1 MFIYYFIWFFIS
13 IFSFLNIRTAQ
24 IKVVYIVFL
33 ILLTIMTGFRY
44 KVGGDWGNYIA
55 IYDLFKGVSFSESLK
70 LTDPGYALF
79 NYIGQYFEFE
89 DTILVNLFCSLIFYF
104 CFYLLAKNTE
114 NYWLSLLISFPYL
127 ILVVSMGYTRQSV
140 AIALI
145 LVALKY
151 ALESRL
157 KLFFIFLFFAI
168 LFHKTA
174 IIALMFLPFF
184 ISYKIFYNQFFFLL
198 YSLFSFLFVSLVV
211 YISSLTGDNIY
222 TDQSSEMT
230 SAGALFRIS
239 VHFLTLIFYLFYRKK
254 IIIKYPNYYRLFDYM
269 GLLVLYVFILAIP
282 FSTLA
287 DRFNLY
293 LITFDMFVFSVLYS
307 MLKGFNKY
315 FMLGSIIF
323 FNTIML
329 IIWLSF
335 GSWSHAWLPYQNYI
349 SNYIFGAI

>member
-1 MFIYYFIWFFIS
+1 MFIYYFMWIFIS
-13 IFSFLNIRTAQ
+13 IFSFLNIRAVESK
-24 IKVVYIVFL
+24 IFYILFL
-33 ILLTIMTGFRY
+33 IFLFFMTGLRY
-44 KVGGDWGNYIA
+44 EVGGDWDNYIA
-55 IYDLFKGVSFSESLK
+55 IYDLFNGVSFADAVK
-70 LTDPGYALF
+70 LTDPGYAVF
-79 NYIGQYFEFE
+79 NYIGQYFELK
-89 DTILVNLFCSLIFYF
+89 DTILVNFLCALIFYF

-114 NYWLSLLISFPYL
+114 NYWLPLLISFPYL
-127 ILVVSMGYTRQSV
+127 ILVVPMGYTRQSV

-151 ALESRL
+151 AVEKRL
-157 KLFFIFLFFAI
+157 KLFLIFSLLAI

-174 IIALMFLPFF
+174 IIVFIFLPFF
-184 ISYKIFYNQFFFLL
+184 ISYKIFYNRFIFLF
-198 YSLFSFLFVSLVV
+198 YALFSFLFVSLVV

-230 SAGALFRIS
+230 SVGALFRIS

-254 IIIKYPNYYRLFDYM
+254 IILKYPRYYRLFDYM
-269 GLLVLYVFILAIP
+269 ALLVIYVFMLAIP

-293 LITFDMFVFSVLYS
+293 LIVFDIFVFSALYT

-315 FMLGSIIF
+315 FMLGTIIF
-323 FNTIML
+323 FNTIMMV
-329 IIWLSF
+329 IWLNF

-349 SNYIFGAI
+349 SNYIFGSI

>member
-1 MFIYYFIWFFIS
+1 MFIYYFLWFFIS
-13 IFSFLNIRTAQ
+13 IFSFLNIRTVEMK
-24 IKVVYIVFL
+24 IVYIYIL
-33 ILLTIMTGFRY
+33 ILLMIVTGFRY
-44 KVGGDWGNYIA
+44 EVGGDWINYIA
-55 IYDLFKGVSFSESLK
+55 IYDLFKGVSFTESLK
-70 LTDPGYALF
+70 ITDPGYALF
-79 NYIGQYFEFE
+79 NYIGQYFGIK

-114 NYWLSLLISFPYL
+114 NYWLPLLISFPYL

-151 ALESRL
+151 ALEKKL
-157 KLFFIFLFFAI
+157 KLFFIFSFAAV

-174 IIALMFLPFF
+174 IIVFMFLPFF
-184 ISYKIFYNQFFFLL
+184 ISYKIFYNQIIFLL
-198 YSLFSFLFVSLVV
+198 YALFSFLLVSLVV

-230 SAGALFRIS
+230 SAGALFRIF

-254 IIIKYPNYYRLFDYM
+254 IILQYPKYYRLFDYM
-269 GLLVLYVFILAIP
+269 ALLVVYVFVLAIP

-293 LITFDMFVFSVLYS
+293 LIAFDIFVFSILYS

-329 IIWLSF
+329 IVWLNF

-349 SNYIFGAI
+349 SNYIVGAI